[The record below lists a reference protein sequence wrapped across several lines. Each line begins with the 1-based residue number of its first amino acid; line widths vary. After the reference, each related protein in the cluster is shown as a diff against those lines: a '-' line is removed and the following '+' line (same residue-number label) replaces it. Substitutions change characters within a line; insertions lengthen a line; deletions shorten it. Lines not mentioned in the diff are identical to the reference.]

1 MKISQFTDFS
11 LRALLYLAGTQ
22 DRLVTIAEVA
32 DHHGISTLHLKK
44 VIQALSA
51 QGVVKTVRGKG
62 GGIRLGKDP
71 HDINLGQLI
80 RGQENLQMV
89 DCTACAAK
97 SCKLPSLFNTGTQ
110 AFLAVFDSK
119 TLADIL

>member
-1 MKISQFTDFS
+1 MKMSQFTDFS
-11 LRALLYLAGTQ
+11 LRAVMYLAGTQ

-32 DHHGISTLHLKK
+32 DHYAISTLHLKK

-62 GGIRLGKDP
+62 GGIRLGKLP
-71 HDINLGQLI
+71 QDINLGDLI
-80 RGQENLQMV
+80 RGQENLHLV
-89 DCTACAAK
+89 DCTGCAAHG
-97 SCKLPSLFNTGTQ
+97 CKLPSLLNTGTQ